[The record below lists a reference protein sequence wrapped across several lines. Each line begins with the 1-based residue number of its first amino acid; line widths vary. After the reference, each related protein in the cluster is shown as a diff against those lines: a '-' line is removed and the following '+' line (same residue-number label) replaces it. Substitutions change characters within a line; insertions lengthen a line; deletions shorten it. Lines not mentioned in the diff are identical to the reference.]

1 MHFAISNVCTSFQP
15 NNVVGTKVV
24 EHEGLLNALSKAV
37 AAHDTTQDR
46 VPGQHFIPLNDG
58 IPYISGGVGK
68 RTQDT
73 SDYVLREWR
82 GEVRAFLKRRCA
94 AKPQS
99 LAVIVYTRE
108 AYLADPDLKEDPA
121 ERERIEKTAATHVI
135 VAVLSDAT
143 PVEPGRFVAN
153 LAGANKEALVWTADE
168 IRAKAAES
176 REFWMSHCV
185 VAD

>member
-24 EHEGLLNALSKAV
+24 EPEGLLNALSKAV
-37 AAHDTTQDR
+37 AAHDTSLDR
-46 VPGQHFIPLNDG
+46 APGQHFLDLPDG
-58 IPYISGGVGK
+58 LPYISGGVGK
-68 RTQDT
+68 RTTDT

-94 AKPQS
+94 ARPQRLS
-99 LAVIVYTRE
+99 VNVYTKA
-108 AYLADPDLKEDPA
+108 AYLADPDVQNEPA
-121 ERERIEKTAATHVI
+121 ERERIERLGCTHVI
-135 VAVLSDAT
+135 VALLADST
-143 PVEPGRFVAN
+143 PHEPGRFVAN
-153 LAGANKEALVWTADE
+153 LAGGNKEALVWSADE